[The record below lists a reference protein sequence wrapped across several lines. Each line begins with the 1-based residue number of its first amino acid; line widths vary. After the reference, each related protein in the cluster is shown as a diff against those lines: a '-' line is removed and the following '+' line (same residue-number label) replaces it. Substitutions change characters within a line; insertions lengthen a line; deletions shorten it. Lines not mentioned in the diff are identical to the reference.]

1 MKNTNG
7 TMVVVLFAIFCLIG
21 FISVQTAYGADTETA
36 VELQHKIIRLY
47 EKGGIEPQQLTIQP
61 GTTVIWI
68 NESKSLAEIEF
79 TDKKVT
85 MACGSPVRFVVDD
98 RGTYVSE
105 KIFRGTV
112 ASLCFTEAGEF
123 EYAVKREP
131 RKLAAVPAEPP
142 VIKGKIIVK

>member
-1 MKNTNG
+1 
-7 TMVVVLFAIFCLIG
+7 MVTALCSFFCIIS
-21 FISVQTAYGADTETA
+21 FISVQTAYGVDSEATP
-36 VELQHKIIRLY
+36 ELQHKIVRLY
-47 EKGGIEPQQLTIQP
+47 EKGGVEPQQLTVQP

-79 TDKKVT
+79 TDKQVT
-85 MACGSPVRFVVDD
+85 LACWSPVRFVVDD

-123 EYAVKREP
+123 EYIVKREP

-142 VIKGKIIVK
+142 DIKGKIIVK

>member
-1 MKNTNG
+1 MKKSNVN
-7 TMVVVLFAIFCLIG
+7 MVVTLLAILCIVVFC
-21 FISVQTAYGADTETA
+21 SVQTAYGEDRATTPEI
-36 VELQHKIIRLY
+36 QHKIVRLY
-47 EKGGIEPQQLTIQP
+47 ETGGIEPQQLTVQP

-79 TDKKVT
+79 TNKEVT
-85 MACGSPVRFVVDD
+85 LACGSPVRFVVDE

-131 RKLAAVPAEPP
+131 RKLAAIPAAPP
-142 VIKGKIIVK
+142 AMKGKIIVK

>member
-1 MKNTNG
+1 MKTIKGNLLIT
-7 TMVVVLFAIFCLIG
+7 LLAILCCVSCL
-21 FISVQTAYGADTETA
+21 SATAVYGAEEATP
-36 VELQHKIIRLY
+36 ELRHTIIRLY
-47 EKGGIEPQQLTIQP
+47 EKGGIEPQTLSIQP

-79 TDKKVT
+79 TDKQVT
-85 MACGSPVRFVVDD
+85 MACGSPVRFMIDD

-142 VIKGKIIVK
+142 VMKGKIIVK